1 MEAIVTSIV
10 SALSPSALPLVVVIV
25 VGLYF
30 YFQLKNV
37 ESDRLTT
44 KEARDKDSLE
54 LHDKV
59 LNLEFRST
67 QNKDN
72 ISLLFEQVSDSNK
85 QIALLNTQLATVLTK
100 MDSVI
105 DTLRELKD
113 EVKSK

>member
-1 MEAIVTSIV
+1 MTPELWATLIGAVVLLLTNTAAAIKLWGELQKTK
-10 SALSPSALPLVVVIV
+10 A
-25 VGLYF
+25 
-30 YFQLKNV
+30 
-37 ESDRLTT
+37 DRAST

-72 ISLLFEQVSDSNK
+72 IQLLFEQVSDSNR
-85 QIALLNTQLATVLTK
+85 QISLLNTQLATVLTK

-105 DTLRELKD
+105 DTLRELKE

>member
-1 MEAIVTSIV
+1 MTPELWA
-10 SALSPSALPLVVVIV
+10 ALIGAVVLLLTNTAAVIKIW
-25 VGLYF
+25 GDNLAT
-30 YFQLKNV
+30 KD
-37 ESDRLTT
+37 DRAAT

-59 LNLEFRST
+59 LSLEFKST

-72 ISLLFEQVSDSNK
+72 ITLLFEQVADSNK

-113 EVKSK
+113 GIRNR

>member
-1 MEAIVTSIV
+1 MTPELWA
-10 SALSPSALPLVVVIV
+10 ALIGAVVLLLTNTAAVIKIW
-25 VGLYF
+25 GDNIAT
-30 YFQLKNV
+30 KD
-37 ESDRLTT
+37 DRIIT
-44 KEARDKDSLE
+44 KTARDKDSAD

-59 LNLEFRST
+59 LSLEFKST

-72 ISLLFEQVSDSNK
+72 ITLLFEQVSDSNK

-113 EVKSK
+113 GIKNR

>member
-1 MEAIVTSIV
+1 MTPELWAVLIGAVLLCLTNT
-10 SALSPSALPLVVVIV
+10 AAVIKIW
-25 VGLYF
+25 GDNIAT
-30 YFQLKNV
+30 KD
-37 ESDRLTT
+37 DRIIT
-44 KEARDKDSLE
+44 KTARDKDSAD

-59 LNLEFRST
+59 LSLEFKST

-72 ISLLFEQVSDSNK
+72 ITLLFEQVSDSNK

-113 EVKSK
+113 GIKNR

>member
-1 MEAIVTSIV
+1 MTPELWAALIGAIVLLLTNT
-10 SALSPSALPLVVVIV
+10 AAVIKIW
-25 VGLYF
+25 GDNLAT
-30 YFQLKNV
+30 KD
-37 ESDRLTT
+37 DRAAT